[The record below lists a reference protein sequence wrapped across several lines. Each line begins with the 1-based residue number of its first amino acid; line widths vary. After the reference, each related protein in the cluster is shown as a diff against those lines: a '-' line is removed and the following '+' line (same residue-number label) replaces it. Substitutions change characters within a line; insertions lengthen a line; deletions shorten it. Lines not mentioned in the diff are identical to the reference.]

1 NFGALTLEL
10 LGFPDEALAMSDD
23 AIATARSFAHPF
35 TEALALDFAA
45 FLHRIRGDGPAARGR
60 ADEALALARAQGFAL
75 LAAWAGATRGWALVD
90 AGEPEAG
97 IARIR
102 EAIAAARGL
111 GSDQLLTFLL
121 AALAEGH
128 ARAGQV
134 AAALAV
140 AAEALAAA
148 RRTGEQFWEAELHR
162 LQGEV
167 LASAPAAAGVA
178 PAGSPVRAEP
188 CFRAALEVACRQ
200 SARALER
207 RASRSLSRLGS
218 G

>member
-1 NFGALTLEL
+1 
-10 LGFPDEALAMSDD
+10 
-23 AIATARSFAHPF
+23 
-35 TEALALDFAA
+35 
-45 FLHRIRGDGPAARGR
+45 DGPAARGR

-97 IARIR
+97 IAQIR

-128 ARAGQV
+128 ARARR
-134 AAALAV
+134 AARRA
-140 AAEALAAA
+140 AAEARAAA
-148 RRTGEQFWEAELHR
+148 GGTGERFGGGELPR

-167 LASAPAAAGVA
+167 LGSAPAAAGAA
-178 PAGSPVRAEP
+178 PAGAPVMAEP
-188 CFRAALEVACRQ
+188 CFRAALEVARRQ

-207 RASRSLSRLGS
+207 RASRSLSRLG
-218 G
+218 